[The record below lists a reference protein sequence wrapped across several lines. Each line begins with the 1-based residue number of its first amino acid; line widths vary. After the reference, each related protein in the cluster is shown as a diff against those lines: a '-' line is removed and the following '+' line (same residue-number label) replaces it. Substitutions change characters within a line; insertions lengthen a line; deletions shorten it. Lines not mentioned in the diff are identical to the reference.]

1 MKNASGDWAASTNGL
16 LSNTQP
22 PRCRWRL
29 YACWPE
35 RGRYVMRRAI
45 GFVVCGFTLA
55 ACSASAP
62 SLDFLKSSPAKT
74 ALRFESVPPGAEVKV
89 SGRTCRTPCELTL
102 EVAELSV
109 TFTRKG
115 YEQQTISVQPEGG
128 VLSVATKFAPNP
140 VHADLVPTGKS
151 AKRQPAPTAMSPDSN
166 APDPFQEFF
175 AGVTRATASP
185 APNTTWAEVK

>member
-1 MKNASGDWAASTNGL
+1 
-16 LSNTQP
+16 
-22 PRCRWRL
+22 
-29 YACWPE
+29 
-35 RGRYVMRRAI
+35 MRRAI
-45 GFVVCGFTLA
+45 GFVVCGFVVCGFTLA

-89 SGRTCRTPCELTL
+89 FGRTCRTPCELTL

-128 VLSVATKFAPNP
+128 VLSVAAEFAPNP
-140 VHADLVPTGKS
+140 VHANLVPTGKS
-151 AKRQPAPTAMSPDSN
+151 AKRQPAPTAMSPDLN

-175 AGVTRATASP
+175 GAVTRATASP